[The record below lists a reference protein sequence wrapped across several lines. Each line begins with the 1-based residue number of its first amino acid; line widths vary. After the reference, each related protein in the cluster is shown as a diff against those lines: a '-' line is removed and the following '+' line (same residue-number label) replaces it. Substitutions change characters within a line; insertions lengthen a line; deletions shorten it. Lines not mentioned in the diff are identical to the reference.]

1 MRKNINPFYY
11 GGIAKDEYFCNRIN
25 EIKDI
30 KNSINSGLN
39 LLIYAPRRFG
49 KTSLVFKTLKEL
61 NCKYIYIDIMSI
73 ADENEFIN
81 EYFNAISQSLQTTTD
96 KVINFFKSV
105 LNLKPNIN
113 ISVDSVG
120 NPTYS
125 LEFLPHSSKTV
136 FKEVLNLPYQY
147 ALKTD
152 EKIVVVF
159 DEFQEVNKLKLEGK
173 LRSIIQQHS
182 HHLSY
187 IFLGSKKSIMRN
199 IFFNS
204 NSAFYSSVKHITI
217 KPIEND
223 VWIEYISNGF
233 EKHNKIIS
241 KEDILEILSITKGF
255 PYYTQQIA
263 SELFLISEN
272 KITKQNLQEAIKMI
286 LERSKDLFLTQLELL
301 TPNQKKALNLILL
314 TGGKNI
320 YSKEIRHLTTLNNS
334 TLKKSI
340 ESLMQKDIIDK
351 SDKYYLVDPMFE
363 YFLKNKKNNGVK

>member
-1 MRKNINPFYY
+1 MKKNINPFYY
-11 GGIAKDEYFCNRIN
+11 GGIVEDEYFCNRVD
-25 EIKDI
+25 EIQDI
-30 KNSINSGLN
+30 KNSVNSGLN

-61 NCKYIYIDIMSI
+61 KCKYIYIDMMSI
-73 ADENEFIN
+73 TDESEFIN

-105 LNLKPNIN
+105 LKIKPNIN
-113 ISVDSVG
+113 VSFDSIG

-125 LEFLPHSSKTV
+125 LEFLPQSSKTL
-136 FKEVLNLPYQY
+136 FKEVLNIPYQY
-147 ALKTD
+147 ALKTN

-182 HHLSY
+182 HNLSY
-187 IFLGSKKSIMRN
+187 VFLGSKKSIMKN
-199 IFFNS
+199 IFLDS
-204 NSAFYSSVKHITI
+204 NNAFYKSVKHITI
-217 KPIEND
+217 KPISDN

-233 EKHNKIIS
+233 KKYNKSIL

-263 SELFLISEN
+263 SELFLISDD
-272 KITKQNLQEAIKMI
+272 KVTSLDLQKAIDLI
-286 LERSKDLFLTQLELL
+286 LKRSKDLFLTQLDLL

-314 TGGKNI
+314 TDGNNI
-320 YSKEIRHLTTLNNS
+320 YSKDTQNLTTLNNS

-340 ESLMQKDIIDK
+340 EGLIQKDIIDK
-351 SDKYYLVDPMFE
+351 SDKYYFVDPILK
-363 YFLKNKKNNGVK
+363 YFLKNQKHIQ